1 MTDISNTCIGFKSNL
16 QVVIDDKTYSY
27 DKDRHFLASVHD
39 PLALNLLKEHGINFV
54 NALQQQEY
62 EKFTRR
68 CLYAIKGDYPFG
80 TIGDKLV
87 CRCINV
93 SCQYF
98 AKCRPDYQLAELEAV
113 AANKEQAAE
122 AARFEAIWHNME
134 QAGQSKTGIVDAANM
149 LAIPPATEVVSMEPT
164 EAAIDMNVLPAE
176 ESQLPGESV
185 ASPDEEKHVTATQP
199 AEPEQAHRRRRSRR
213 RKLAEEAVQATQ
225 AVQAEPEAVVVK
237 AAALSESKAEP
248 VAATR
253 KMDFNAFKEVEQ
265 SEVIN
270 LSVTERTIIN
280 AGPGTGKTWTLIERM
295 KQLLVEQQA
304 DAGEILVLCFSRSAV
319 ATVRE
324 RLLDVAEA
332 LPDNW
337 REIEVRTFDSFVTY
351 MLAVLQDAEDYAAD
365 FPANFVLG
373 QLNYNTRISL
383 AVELFNK
390 HQDLLEQYKHIIVD
404 EVQDL
409 VGVRAELVL
418 SILKGLPETCG
429 FTLLGD
435 ACQSLYDYQAD
446 QDKAVMPS
454 VEFYHKL
461 FTYFPA
467 ANYFSFTRNCRQ
479 EASLADL
486 IAPYRKAILADDKLV
501 MEEALDSILAKL
513 PLDVINLKTA
523 QQDDFDSYMQGGT
536 LGILTRTNSQA
547 LQISSWFRNLDV
559 KHNLQKAAYNHD
571 LASWIGFILQE
582 VDGDVITE
590 AEFAEIYEDIYYGS
604 AYSYR
609 VFWQALLSVYR
620 EDVNPPYYIEDILRG
635 LLTNAKDALLFRE
648 PDEEKAAITVSNI
661 HRAKGQEFDSVFLAR
676 DVQMGMD
683 DQDDY
688 FKSQQPSLENK
699 VWYVALTRA
708 RKQLARVSLDKEYIY
723 ISPDEGRRC
732 YRAQSQKKNWNLK
745 TLTHIEIGLPED
757 IDDIYFAQNAEAQDY
772 IQDKL
777 EPGEEL
783 ELYRCPEGTANYV
796 VYKICPIYTDVI
808 IGYTG
813 KKFAESLDNAFHR
826 IWHNNNPIKFK
837 YYPDVFSNVFVDSLK
852 TCIAVDADD
861 LPEAKHF
868 GELAM
873 WQGFSICGFAY
884 GSKNSY

>member
-27 DKDRHFLASVHD
+27 DKDKHFLASIHD
-39 PLALNLLKEHGINFV
+39 PLALNLMKEHGINFV
-54 NALQQQEY
+54 NALQRQEY

-68 CLYAIKGDYPFG
+68 CLYAMKGDYPFG
-80 TIGDKLV
+80 TIGNKLV
-87 CRCINV
+87 CRCINAA
-93 SCQYF
+93 CQYF
-98 AKCRPDYQLAELEAV
+98 AKCRPDYQSAELEAV
-113 AANKEQAAE
+113 AANKKQAVE
-122 AARFEAIWHNME
+122 AARFEAIWHDME
-134 QAGQSKTGIVDAANM
+134 QAGQSKTGIAEAANM
-149 LAIPPATEVVSMEPT
+149 LVIPSATEVVSMEPA

-176 ESQLPGESV
+176 ESKLTGEPV
-185 ASPDEEKHVTATQP
+185 APPAEEKNVTALQP
-199 AEPEQAHRRRRSRR
+199 AEPEQARRGRRSRR
-213 RKLAEEAVQATQ
+213 RKLAAEAVQAAQ
-225 AVQAEPEAVVVK
+225 AVPEADPVK
-237 AAALSESKAEP
+237 AAALSESKADP

-253 KMDFNAFKEVEQ
+253 KFDFNSFKEVEQ
-265 SEVIN
+265 SEVIE
-270 LSVTERTIIN
+270 LPVTERTIIN

-295 KQLLVEQQA
+295 KQLLVEQLAAA
-304 DAGEILVLCFSRSAV
+304 DEILVLCFSRSAV
-319 ATVRE
+319 ATVKE
-324 RLLDVAEA
+324 RLLDAAEA

-337 REIEVRTFDSFVTY
+337 RDIEVRTFDSFVTY

-373 QLNYNTRISL
+373 RLNYNTRISL

-390 HQDLLEQYKHIIVD
+390 HQDLLEQYKHLIVD

-418 SILKGLPETCG
+418 SILKGLPDTCG

-461 FTYFPA
+461 FTCFPE

-501 MEEALDSILAKL
+501 MEEALDSVLAKL

-547 LQISSWFRNLDV
+547 LQVSSWLRTCDV
-559 KHNLQKAAYNHD
+559 KHNLQKAAHNHD
-571 LASWIGFILQE
+571 LAGWIGFILQA

-620 EDVNPPYYIEDILRG
+620 EDVHPPYYIRDILRG
-635 LLTNAKDALLFRE
+635 LLTNAKDPLLFRE
-648 PDEEKAAITVSNI
+648 PDEEKADITVSNI
-661 HRAKGQEFDSVFLAR
+661 HRAKGQEFDSVFLAG
-676 DVQMGMD
+676 DVQMVID

-732 YRAQSQKKNWNLK
+732 YRAKAQKKNWNLK
-745 TLTHIEIGLPED
+745 TLTHMEIGLPED
-757 IDDIYFAQNAEAQDY
+757 IEDIYFAQNADAQDY
-772 IQDKL
+772 IQDIL

-783 ELYRCPEGTANYV
+783 ELYRCPEGTADYV
-796 VYKICPIYTDVI
+796 VYKIYPRDTDVI

-826 IWHNNNPIKFK
+826 IWHKNNPVKFK
-837 YYPDVFSNVFVDSLK
+837 YYPDVFRDVFVDSLK